1 MPRARILSLMS
12 VTLTLALA
20 LANGCQS
27 KSSETTRELTAH
39 ERDSV
44 LATERAL
51 PGSTVVGRAL
61 DVTDASRARADSI
74 NAQVDALPR

>member
-1 MPRARILSLMS
+1 MPRARTLSLMS
-12 VTLTLALA
+12 VTLTLAL
-20 LANGCQS
+20 LAGCQP

-44 LATERAL
+44 LAGERAL

-61 DVTDASRARADSI
+61 DVSDASRARADSL

>member
-12 VTLTLALA
+12 VTLTLAL
-20 LANGCQS
+20 LAGCQS

-44 LATERAL
+44 LATERSL

-61 DVTDASRARADSI
+61 DVSDASRARADSL
-74 NAQVDALPR
+74 NARVEALPR

>member
-1 MPRARILSLMS
+1 MPRARILSLMC
-12 VTLTLALA
+12 VTLTLAL
-20 LANGCQS
+20 LAGCQS

-44 LATERAL
+44 LATERSL

-61 DVTDASRARADSI
+61 DVTDASRARADSL
-74 NAQVDALPR
+74 NAQVNALPR